1 MTAPIFPLAP
11 TTPTVS
17 QPVTMA
23 LTLVPSPDNLVVGD
37 LDFQNGQIHFWD
49 KRMAR
54 FQKVR
59 TILQFGKGEWFIN
72 PEEGIPYFGGVIIGS
87 KNKSIP
93 LSIIRRAFLKGLP
106 DLAQIRTLNLAFDGV
121 TRVATVVFELT
132 FDDGF
137 VLNSSDFAPLEIK
150 L

>member
-11 TTPTVS
+11 TTQASGPA
-17 QPVTMA
+17 VTMA
-23 LTLVPSPDNLVVGD
+23 LTLVPGPDNLVVGD
-37 LDFQNGQIHFWD
+37 LDLQKGQIHFWD
-49 KRMAR
+49 KNKAR

-72 PEEGIPYFGGVIIGS
+72 PNEGIPYFGSVIIGS

-93 LSIIRRAFLKGLP
+93 LSIIRQAFLKGLP
-106 DLAQIRTLNLAFDGV
+106 DLAQIRTLNLAFDAA
-121 TRVATVVFELT
+121 TRTAKITFELA

-137 VLNSSDFAPLEIK
+137 VLKSSDFAPLEIK